1 MTDPQVVVPV
11 KSAWLSK
18 INWTQA
24 VASVA
29 MVLTLVTG
37 NAVALTGDQQSAIVV
52 TIGVIGNIVTFVM
65 KTWFTKSVTPSSAA
79 K

>member
-1 MTDPQVVVPV
+1 MPDPVVVVPV

-24 VASVA
+24 VSGFA
-29 MVLTLVTG
+29 MILGFVTG
-37 NAVALTGDQQSAIVV
+37 NAVSLTADQQGALIVV
-52 TIGVIGNIVTFVM
+52 IGLIGNIVTFVM

>member
-1 MTDPQVVVPV
+1 MADPQVVVPV

-24 VASVA
+24 VASIA
-29 MVLTLVTG
+29 MVLALVTG
-37 NAVALTGDQQSAIVV
+37 NAISLTADQQGAVV
-52 TIGVIGNIVTFVM
+52 VVIGVIGNIATFIF

>member
-1 MTDPQVVVPV
+1 MADPQVVVPV

-24 VASVA
+24 VASIA
-29 MVLTLVTG
+29 MVLALVTG
-37 NAVALTGDQQSAIVV
+37 NSISLTADQQGAVV
-52 TIGVIGNIVTFVM
+52 VVIGVIGNIATFIF